1 LVLCLCIIFRLEFN
15 IIGYLW
21 FSGLRLFFYYL
32 GSVFGWIVISIRLQL
47 RFYFYLFRLEYQYFF
62 SVLSKVFYTGL
73 LCLINLL
80 SLEFIFL
87 CLRYVFIIFN
97 ILNYLLIRGIYFFA
111 FSVLRLY
118 GFSIVMCVLY
128 MLILHEFSFFSLVIG
143 FPLSLVFYMK
153 FSSMSLR
160 FILLSCLFLF
170 PVFLGVYLGS
180 LPVAEEVLVSFR
192 LLILFV

>member
-1 LVLCLCIIFRLEFN
+1 
-15 IIGYLW
+15 
-21 FSGLRLFFYYL
+21 
-32 GSVFGWIVISIRLQL
+32 
-47 RFYFYLFRLEYQYFF
+47 
-62 SVLSKVFYTGL
+62 
-73 LCLINLL
+73 
-80 SLEFIFL
+80 
-87 CLRYVFIIFN
+87 
-97 ILNYLLIRGIYFFA
+97 LIRGIYFFA

-170 PVFLGVYLGS
+170 PVVLGVHLGS